1 MPNGHDYTRKYGSH
15 DYGENVQGT
24 VNCKFGCG
32 CWAGPAR
39 SNGPLGLNPLGGEC
53 PNNPESGSRL
63 PGNAD
68 YEIVVTRR
76 IQCLE
81 KAVYELRKRAEKAE
95 KRVGFKKAE
104 LADKLEVAE
113 GKIKG
118 FKSAFQ
124 NIAEI
129 AERRA
134 SD

>member
-1 MPNGHDYTRKYGSH
+1 MPNGYDTTREYGGH
-15 DYGENVQGT
+15 NYGENPQGT
-24 VNCKFGCG
+24 VDCKFGCG
-32 CWAGPAR
+32 CSAGPTK
-39 SNGPLGLNPLGGEC
+39 SNGPLGLDPLGGEC
-53 PNNPESGSRL
+53 PNNPKSGQRL
-63 PGNAD
+63 SGDGD
-68 YEIVVTRR
+68 YRVVVTRR
-76 IQCLE
+76 IRGLE
-81 KAVYELRKRAEKAE
+81 KAVYELRERAEKAE
-95 KRVGFKKAE
+95 KRVGIKKSE